1 MAFSFFSGK
10 NRIVNLIFKDY
21 VIRYVELKQVDPPI
35 VHAYGE
41 RYLPPGIIK
50 EGRILDYET
59 LQMIVEQCVE
69 EWGLLK
75 RQVRF
80 LVPDPFVVIRKMMI
94 PEEIKEDEIEGF
106 LYLELGTSIHLPFE
120 DPIFDTV
127 SLQDNS
133 EGKEILLFAASEE
146 LVSQY
151 SDLLES
157 TKLEPLAADIASL
170 AIYRLWDVS
179 RDLDSSEQLMLL
191 ELDVVSVTATIF
203 VEDKPVFMRH
213 ILLPDEVSEWEV
225 NHSSSSGVETLVYQ
239 GDRASYFQTIEDTYV
254 EIDRL
259 LTFYKYNLNSG
270 RDSVSTILVTGD
282 HPYLEEICEK
292 LSDHLDLPITILNE
306 SMEMVMNDALLL
318 RRYHSAVGLAIKGVK

>member
-21 VIRYVELKQVDPPI
+21 VIRYVELKQMDPPI
-35 VHAYGE
+35 VQAYGE

-50 EGRILDYET
+50 EGKILDYET

-69 EWGLLK
+69 EWGLSK
-75 RQVRF
+75 KQVRF
-80 LVPDPFVVIRKMMI
+80 LVPDPFVVIRKMTI
-94 PEEIKEDEIEGF
+94 PAEIKDNEIEGY

-127 SLQDNS
+127 SLEGNS
-133 EGKEILLFAASEE
+133 DSKEILLFAASEE
-146 LVSQY
+146 QVSQY

-157 TKLEPLAADIASL
+157 NKLELLAADISSL
-170 AIYRLWDVS
+170 AIYRLWDLY
-179 RDLDSSEQLMLL
+179 RDSESIEQLMLL
-191 ELDVVSVTATIF
+191 ELDVLSVTATIF

-213 ILLPDEVSEWEV
+213 ILHPDEVSDW
-225 NHSSSSGVETLVYQ
+225 GVEHSARGLETLTYQ
-239 GDRASYFQTIEDTYV
+239 GNRGAYFQSLEDTYV

-259 LTFYKYNLNSG
+259 LNFYKYNLNSG
-270 RDSVSTILVTGD
+270 LDSVSTILVTGD

-292 LSDHLDLPITILNE
+292 LSDHMELPITLLHEN
-306 SMEMVMNDALLL
+306 MDLLTDDGPLLL
-318 RRYHSAVGLAIKGVK
+318 RYHSAAGLAIKGVR

>member
-21 VIRYVELKQVDPPI
+21 VIRYVELKQMDPPI
-35 VHAYGE
+35 VQAYGE
-41 RYLPPGIIK
+41 RYLPPGIIR
-50 EGRILDYET
+50 EGKILDYET
-59 LQMIVEQCVE
+59 LQMIVGQCVE
-69 EWGLLK
+69 EWGLSK
-75 RQVRF
+75 KQVRF
-80 LVPDPFVVIRKMMI
+80 LVPDPFVVIRKMAI
-94 PEEIKEDEIEGF
+94 PEEIKDDEIEGY

-127 SLQDNS
+127 PLEDNPES
-133 EGKEILLFAASEE
+133 KEILLFAASEE
-146 LVSQY
+146 QVSQY

-157 TKLEPLAADIASL
+157 TKLEPLAADISSL

-179 RDLDSSEQLMLL
+179 RELDTGEQLMLL
-191 ELDVVSVTATIF
+191 ELDVLSVTATIF

-213 ILLPDEVSEWEV
+213 ILLPDEISDWEINQSISSE
-225 NHSSSSGVETLVYQ
+225 VETLSYQ
-239 GDRASYFQTIEDTYV
+239 GNRSTYFQTLEDTYV

-292 LSDHLDLPITILNE
+292 LSDHMDLPITILNE
-306 SMEMVMNDALLL
+306 NMEMVTDDGRLLH
-318 RRYHSAVGLAIKGVK
+318 RYHSTAGLAIKGVQ

>member
-21 VIRYVELKQVDPPI
+21 VIRYVELKQMDPPI
-35 VHAYGE
+35 VQAYGE

-50 EGRILDYET
+50 EGKILDYET

-69 EWGLLK
+69 EWDLSK
-75 RQVRF
+75 KQVRF
-80 LVPDPFVVIRKMMI
+80 LVPDPFVVIRKMKI
-94 PEEIKEDEIEGF
+94 PGEVKDDEIEGY

-127 SLQDNS
+127 SLEGNS
-133 EGKEILLFAASEE
+133 ETKEILLFAASEDQV
-146 LVSQY
+146 LQY

-157 TKLEPLAADIASL
+157 KKLKPLAADISSL
-170 AIYRLWDVS
+170 ALYRLWDVT
-179 RDLDSSEQLMLL
+179 RDLDSNEQIMLL
-191 ELDVVSVTATIF
+191 ELDVLSVTATIF

-213 ILLPDEVSEWEV
+213 ILLPDELTEWEV
-225 NHSSSSGVETLVYQ
+225 DHSSSSGVETLEYQ
-239 GDRASYFQTIEDTYV
+239 GDRKAYFQTLEDTYV

-292 LSDHLDLPITILNE
+292 LSEQLDLPIKIFGKDLDMLTDE
-306 SMEMVMNDALLL
+306 GPVLL
-318 RRYHSAVGLAIKGVK
+318 RYHSAVGLAIKGVG

>member
-21 VIRYVELKQVDPPI
+21 VIRYVELKQMDPPI
-35 VHAYGE
+35 VQAYGE

-50 EGRILDYET
+50 EGKILDFET
-59 LQMIVEQCVE
+59 LQMIVGQCVE
-69 EWGLLK
+69 EWGLAK
-75 RQVRF
+75 KQVRF

-94 PEEIKEDEIEGF
+94 PEEVKADEIEGY

-127 SLQDNS
+127 NLKENREST
-133 EGKEILLFAASEE
+133 EILLFAASEE
-146 LVSQY
+146 QVSQY

-157 TKLEPLAADIASL
+157 TKLEPLAADISSL
-170 AIYRLWDVS
+170 AIYRLWNLT
-179 RDLDSSEQLMLL
+179 RDLDSNEQLMLL
-191 ELDVVSVTATIF
+191 ELDVLSVTATIF

-225 NHSSSSGVETLVYQ
+225 DHSSRNGLETLAYQ
-239 GDRASYFQTIEDTYV
+239 GDRHAYFQTLEDTYV

-306 SMEMVMNDALLL
+306 SVEMVMDDAPLL
-318 RRYHSAVGLAIKGVK
+318 RRYHSAVGLAIKGVQ

>member
-21 VIRYVELKQVDPPI
+21 VIRYVELKQMDPPI
-35 VHAYGE
+35 VQAYGE

-127 SLQDNS
+127 SLEDNS
-133 EGKEILLFAASEE
+133 ESKEILLFAASEE
-146 LVSQY
+146 QVSQY
-151 SDLLES
+151 SVLLES
-157 TKLEPLAADIASL
+157 TKLEPLAADISSL
-170 AIYRLWDVS
+170 AIYRLWDIS
-179 RDLDSSEQLMLL
+179 RDFDSSEQLMLL

-213 ILLPDEVSEWEV
+213 ILLPDEVSEWQVE
-225 NHSSSSGVETLVYQ
+225 HSSNGIETLAYQ
-239 GDRASYFQTIEDTYV
+239 GNRELYFQTLEDTYV

-270 RDSVSTILVTGD
+270 LDAVSTILLTGD

-292 LSDHLDLPITILNE
+292 LSNHMELPITILNE
-306 SMEMVMNDALLL
+306 NMQMVMDDGPLLH
-318 RRYHSAVGLAIKGVK
+318 RYHSAVGLAIKGVQ